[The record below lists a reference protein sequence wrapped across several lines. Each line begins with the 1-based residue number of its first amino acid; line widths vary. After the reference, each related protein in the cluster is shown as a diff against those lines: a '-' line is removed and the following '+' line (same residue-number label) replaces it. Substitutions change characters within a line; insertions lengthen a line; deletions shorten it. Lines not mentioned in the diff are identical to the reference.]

1 MTRDSAERR
10 EGILKATLDMIKE
23 GGIDRVRGADVA
35 KRVGVSVGLVF
46 YHFDNLETLIV
57 EALTYAANRDIEHR
71 DAALAAAS
79 SDATA
84 RLHTM
89 LREYG
94 PSGSEFGWRL
104 WVQAWS
110 ASLRDPTLRR
120 VVHDLDEGW
129 RAVITGIIDEG
140 VDQGVFTCPDPVATT
155 WRLTS
160 MLDGL
165 AVQHVVFDNTVTIQ
179 QIRDWTQVALSR
191 ELGV

>member
-1 MTRDSAERR
+1 
-10 EGILKATLDMIKE
+10 MIKE

-57 EALTYAANRDIEHR
+57 EALRYASDRDIEHR
-71 DAALAAAS
+71 DAALAASS
-79 SDATA
+79 SDVTE
-84 RLHTM
+84 RLWTM
-89 LREYG
+89 LIEYG

-110 ASLRDPTLRR
+110 ASLRDPTLRG

-129 RAVITGIIDEG
+129 REVLIGIIDDG
-140 VDQGVFTCPDPVATT
+140 VAQGVFTCPDPVAAT

-165 AVQHVVFDNTVTIQ
+165 AVQHVVFDDVVSME
-179 QIRDWTQVALSR
+179 QIRDWTQLALER
-191 ELGV
+191 ELGI